1 MIPKY
6 YINEETNQRIIN
18 PRWQDAENNILAENT
33 RILKVFIQIG
43 DTTKV
48 FPFIIDKIA
57 DKKDENFSVYKEITC
72 NGLAFAELGKI
83 GYKLELNSFVLE
95 QDYLKDP
102 TTVPTL
108 SYWLDKVFPN
118 VKDEKGNIIEWLTP
132 WCYEIRMDWSYY
144 ADLSR
149 EKNKVY
155 EESYISAWEE
165 QEGELVPSAYTKGQ
179 EKARQLDIT
188 NSNKYNIT
196 QELAEKFEVFC
207 YYEYKTDLKG
217 QFIKTY
223 IDDESRVWTGKKV
236 IFYNNAIKMSNPFYI
251 DYQKNL
257 HTINRICDT
266 SEIYTKLFVK
276 PQESSIMSNG
286 YISIADTK
294 ANPLMDEFIL
304 NFDYLKST
312 GSINEYQSQFIKEYE
327 VKTWQYNS
335 WLTTLSPQI
344 ETLTIDINDIKSSIS
359 FAEKEIASAKEQLEH
374 YTTLMDNEVTNVA
387 VQKDKNN
394 PCSIIFVD
402 EGNYYKASIHFEGVI
417 ASSISGYKDR
427 EYKNKV
433 FPIDGIKLNF
443 ANALFIPEEG
453 DNNFYLLLD
462 EYGYAKYVFSRN
474 PKIIDEYDNM
484 LYLQLQYSPSNK
496 YASIVSEL
504 SLIVENG
511 EARIKTLQQ
520 QLDSKQES
528 LDSINTK
535 YNGYLDEKTLL
546 NQKLE
551 RILGPAL
558 REGYWAPETY
568 EDVQT
573 TLEKEASFN
582 GDIENNIEKITFDEE
597 AFENEQLGYFWVKD
611 EENGSLKE
619 EYYDYIKYQ
628 DIYDK
633 IDINS
638 SESQLSDLRI
648 HFQRDFVGTV
658 QPGKEIVDGN
668 HYILYNSI
676 KYYFVFPEAIKEGS
690 TLVLE
695 VRGKDI
701 KLYCD
706 SKEINLTR
714 TPLNDA
720 ANLSDFFEGLESHL
734 GDFVLYN
741 NAGFNFAF
749 VKYNQEVIPILLI
762 TNEKENY
769 KNYTHISYSLAN
781 NTNIIY
787 LGEKEQFLQTGS
799 NLTPLCY
806 PRIILTEDNVNYLSD
821 LLSIEYN
828 ENKLE
833 KYLDYTILLRDG
845 LPYITLKISS
855 NNSFFTILN
864 NVYKVIYQ
872 TSRASETLY
881 LDAKQVAKENSQPKY
896 SYQLT
901 VGNLPDNI
909 NDIEIGQLVYINDSG
924 LGIHAATGYIS
935 EITYSLQSP
944 KDDDVKIQ
952 NYKTKFEDL
961 FSTIAATNEAM
972 RTNKLSYDMVV
983 GNFEPDGTIS
993 GSVLQQSINN
1003 NNLYFNYSNTGVE
1016 ISPTDG
1022 IILTNSKP
1030 YLNGVYGQVALQGGG
1045 IYLSDSIDP
1054 NTGERIWN
1062 TGITP
1067 SGINASLINA
1077 GQLNTNLI
1085 RIYSDDQMA
1094 FQWNGEGLY
1103 AYKINEETGKTTTDE
1118 FVRYSRDGLH
1128 YTKNIIN
1135 SNGDVEPIN
1144 YVTLDWNGLTLRNSN
1159 NQETLSMD
1167 NETGDLTL
1175 RGSLQSYN
1183 YVPGILGSGWRIDQD
1198 GKAEFNDV
1206 SVRGTISA
1214 SVFKYDETTAVGGQL
1229 YVAPTLI
1236 VGKDEE
1242 YPIVFEKDSSSVINE
1257 YSLIIKLKSPFPSG
1271 NNQICGRTWNNGDVI
1286 GLNGVIINEN
1296 NITEKRYEF
1305 KNARFKIDKL
1315 NENGYVILRS
1325 LITLNDNTLNIL
1337 YDQSGQPIEL
1347 GSVGLFTD
1355 KYIIEENFNLIYLG
1369 SSNSSGIEKEGILIN
1384 AMDEYGP
1391 YIDIYGSSE
1400 ETTQA
1405 IKNNSYTSEQIGP
1418 QVRVGDL
1425 TGLKDNYAYINASF
1439 PNMSGYGLYA
1449 DNVYLRGNIYATG
1462 GQIGSL
1468 TIQDFDKL
1476 MEQTKSNNENITVD
1490 LSSFS
1495 GFIYAP
1501 SLDGKVKLSTL
1512 VLQGGILL
1520 KAKPNNI
1527 DYIKYNYQ
1535 HMKVGEA
1542 TWSNILPSAEEWTSN
1557 NLYELQDNPE
1567 EGEKYRAFIQ
1577 YKFNGQD
1584 DIYTVFSPEY
1594 TYTFIENG
1602 MPAYNYTLTSSVSS
1616 VIRDLI
1622 IPLNP
1627 TEITFSLS
1635 RYVGAEREELPLTAN
1650 GDYTIK
1656 IRNTNGTG
1664 QLITPTFSD
1673 GKAILN
1679 LENYA
1684 KGNTYEDIDILYIYA
1699 FDNTN
1704 GLETQI
1710 DLITIPFIAGDSLNE
1725 LGKIVNGQVLV
1736 NDGKVYADAIVSD
1749 AITTR
1754 HISTGAI
1761 IADHI
1766 SADAI
1771 TADKIA
1777 AEAITSG
1784 KIAAD
1789 AIIADKIAAGAITTE
1804 HISSDTKNGLI
1815 LSTINSINIHNNNLL
1830 LDSKGPFVLNA
1841 GTNDQYYK
1849 EYLITSISG
1858 EEYVFSADV
1867 TVQFGTVNKI
1877 TFELCYKQDNGM
1889 IYSSQTK
1896 SIPNDKRIIFQF
1908 IDKSAD
1914 YDNNTRLVAI
1924 RIYAGEKGYTSDKII
1939 ELQKVQLE
1947 KGNIATAW
1955 SPHPDDPASALETSY
1970 ISIKT
1975 NNIHLASGGTITMDS
1990 ENFSVDAEGNVSLT
2004 GEITAQSGK
2013 ISNWNIGTNE
2023 LYSGSGTTY
2032 IALNSDSANSYA
2044 FWAGN
2049 STAASAPFSVTK
2061 QGKLKAT
2068 GADISGTITATEGTI
2083 GNWSISSGSLTSGA
2097 TTLESSGG
2105 INVNNN
2111 FIVDSSGN
2119 VTLSSVTVQDENGG
2133 TTSASLGNYPLWAI
2147 YPAYNGRVTDFTSS
2161 QGDDGT
2167 VTLTIVTGKDN
2178 YTVNFK
2184 KATPLVPTGAR
2195 IGTLVGGDGSENSAY
2210 SATVVVEYEDGTE
2223 SDIIAG
2229 RVLAGNAGNPWRA
2242 GKKAGQDSVGI
2253 DGKWENGIFKAW
2265 TVYDPAIVKTELE
2278 TSPVTL
2284 SENWNDR
2291 LLTVSAYAG
2300 GMCLTSETYDVSTTY
2315 NAGMDAA
2322 AATLL
2327 LYPDTDVTLN
2337 YGDSQTINATVKN
2350 STGGVERQQIT
2361 VSAPKDNYQDG
2372 VNSVTISSS
2381 DITKE
2386 DTSGTNIIVKA
2397 VTSNGTSAT
2406 NSISA
2411 LDVYNNGYDSGRT
2424 LEANSLSI
2432 SPSSNTSLDY
2442 GGSVTVTAKTTRN
2455 QDGKSVKIT
2464 APNKP
2469 TITSSSATNGRYYE
2483 VKIYENGTLIET
2495 KSGYTDKGT
2504 LSLEVTGQTSES
2516 VTMRAMCSACG
2527 TSKTMTG
2534 YV

>member
-18 PRWQDAENNILAENT
+18 PRWQDTENNILAENT
-33 RILKVFIQIG
+33 RILKVFVQIG
-43 DTTKV
+43 NTTKV
-48 FPFIIDKIA
+48 FPFIIDKIT
-57 DKKDENFSVYKEITC
+57 DKRDENFSVYKEITC
-72 NGLAFAELGKI
+72 NGLAFAELGKV

-118 VKDEKGNIIEWLTP
+118 VKDEEGNITEWLTP

-207 YYEYKTDLKG
+207 YYEYKTDLRG
-217 QFIKTY
+217 QFVKTY
-223 IDDESRVWTGKKV
+223 VDDDSKVWTGKKV

-257 HTINRICDT
+257 HTINRVCDT
-266 SEIYTKLFVK
+266 SEVYTKLFVK
-276 PQESSIMSNG
+276 PQESNIMSNG

-312 GSINEYQSQFIKEYE
+312 GSINEYQYQFIKEYE
-327 VKTWQYNS
+327 VKTRQYNS
-335 WLTTLSPQI
+335 WLVALSPQI
-344 ETLTIDINDIKSSIS
+344 ETLTVDINDIKSSIS
-359 FAEKEIASAKEQLEH
+359 SAEKEIASAKEQLEH

-427 EYKNKV
+427 EYENKV
-433 FPIDGIKLNF
+433 FPIDGVKLNF
-443 ANALFIPEEG
+443 ANALFVPEEG

-474 PKIIDEYDNM
+474 PKIINEYDNM

-520 QLDSKQES
+520 QLDSKQEL

-535 YNGYLDEKTLL
+535 YNRYLDEKTLL

-582 GDIENNIEKITFDEE
+582 GDIENNIEKIAFDEE

-633 IDINS
+633 IDFNS

-648 HFQRDFVGTV
+648 HFQRDFVGIV
-658 QPGKEIVDGN
+658 QPGKEIIGGN
-668 HYILYNSI
+668 HYILYNAI

-701 KLYCD
+701 KLYCN

-714 TPLNDA
+714 TPLSDA
-720 ANLSDFFEGLESHL
+720 ANLSDFFEGLEGHL

-741 NAGFNFAF
+741 NADFNFAF
-749 VKYNQEVIPILLI
+749 IKSNQEVVPILLI

-769 KNYTHISYSLAN
+769 RNYTHISYSLAN
-781 NTNIIY
+781 NTNIVY

-833 KYLDYTILLRDG
+833 KYLDYTILLRNG
-845 LPYITLKISS
+845 LPYITLKVSS

-896 SYQLT
+896 SYELT

-924 LGIHAATGYIS
+924 LGIHAATGYVS

-1067 SGINASLINA
+1067 AGINASLINA

-1135 SNGDVEPIN
+1135 SDGDVESIN

-1242 YPIVFEKDSSSVINE
+1242 HPVVFEKDSSNVINE

-1271 NNQICGRTWNNGDVI
+1271 DNQICGRTWNIGDII

-1315 NENGYVILRS
+1315 NENGYVVLKS
-1325 LITLNDNTLNIL
+1325 LTTLNDNTLNIL
-1337 YDQSGQPIEL
+1337 YDQSGEPIKL

-1369 SSNSSGIEKEGILIN
+1369 SSNSGGIEKEGILIN

-1391 YIDIYGSSE
+1391 YIDIYGPSE

-1405 IKNNSYTSEQIGP
+1405 IKDKSYTSEQIGP

-1425 TGLKDNYAYINASF
+1425 TGLKDDYKYINASF

-1462 GQIGSL
+1462 GKIGSL
-1468 TIQDFDKL
+1468 TIQGFDEL
-1476 MEQTKSNNENITVD
+1476 MEQTKNNNEKITVD

-1520 KAKPNNI
+1520 TAKPDNMS
-1527 DYIKYNYQ
+1527 YIKYNYQ
-1535 HMKVGEA
+1535 RMKVGEA
-1542 TWSNILPSAEEWTSN
+1542 TWSNVLLDMEEWTPN
-1557 NLYELQDNPE
+1557 NSYELQDNPE

-1577 YKFNGQD
+1577 YKFIGQN
-1584 DIYTVFSPEY
+1584 DIYVTFSPEY
-1594 TYTFIENG
+1594 TYTFVENG
-1602 MPAYNYTLTSSVSS
+1602 IPAYDYALTSSVSS
-1616 VIRDLI
+1616 VIRDLA

-1635 RYVGAEREELPLTAN
+1635 RYVGTEREELPLTAN

-1664 QLITPTFSD
+1664 QLITPTFSN

-1679 LENYA
+1679 LANYA
-1684 KGNTYEDIDILYIYA
+1684 KGKTYENVDVLYIYA
-1699 FDNTN
+1699 FDKAN
-1704 GLETQI
+1704 GLETQV
-1710 DLITIPFIAGDSLNE
+1710 DLITIPFTAGDSLNE

-1736 NDGKVYADAIVSD
+1736 NDGKVYADAIVSGAVITD
-1749 AITTR
+1749 KIATNAIN
-1754 HISTGAI
+1754 AY
-1761 IADHI
+1761 HI
-1766 SADAI
+1766 SAGAVTTDKLDAQAV
-1771 TADKIA
+1771 TA
-1777 AEAITSG
+1777 E
-1784 KIAAD
+1784 
-1789 AIIADKIAAGAITTE
+1789 KIAAGTITVDNLASNVGTGLN
-1804 HISSDTKNGLI
+1804 ISSNTSITNLVSGLNGVK
-1815 LSTINSINIHNNNLL
+1815 SSITQLDGEISLKVSQEDFDNLEIGGTNLL
-1830 LDSKGPFVLNA
+1830 PGYVDEK
-1841 GTNDQYYK
+1841 T
-1849 EYLITSISG
+1849 TSR
-1858 EEYVFSADV
+1858 Y
-1867 TVQFGTVNKI
+1867 FGIPVR
-1877 TFELCYKQDNGM
+1877 
-1889 IYSSQTK
+1889 
-1896 SIPNDKRIIFQF
+1896 SI
-1908 IDKSAD
+1908 
-1914 YDNNTRLVAI
+1914 
-1924 RIYAGEKGYTSDKII
+1924 
-1939 ELQKVQLE
+1939 LE
-1947 KGNIATAW
+1947 KHVGKEICISFECKASIARAIMVYPYQN
-1955 SPHPDDPASALETSY
+1955 SG
-1970 ISIKT
+1970 ISIKDSFSFIPST
-1975 NNIHLASGGTITMDS
+1975 TEFTRHSFVTTAYDWTQKDGYTTGEIGFYDYEGSQNYTIRKVKIELGNKATDWSPAPEDPVSALKTSTISIALNNIDISSGGTFTVAS
-1990 ENFSVDAEGNVSLT
+1990 NNFNIDASGNVSLT
-2004 GEITAQSGK
+2004 GTVTAKKGEIGGWT
-2013 ISNWNIGTNE
+2013 IDTND
-2023 LYSGSGTTY
+2023 LHSGSGTNY
-2032 IALNSDSANSYA
+2032 VSLNSSSSNIYA

-2049 STAASAPFSVTK
+2049 SAAAVAPFSVTK
-2061 QGKLKAT
+2061 AGKLKAT
-2068 GADISGTITATEGTI
+2068 GADISGTITATEGKI

-2119 VTLSSVTVQDENGG
+2119 VTLSSVTVQNENGG
-2133 TTSASLGNYPLWAI
+2133 TTRASLGNYPLWAI
-2147 YPAYNGRVTDFTSS
+2147 QPAYNGRVTGFTSS

-2167 VTLTIVTGKDN
+2167 VTLTIATGKDN

-2184 KATPLVPTGAR
+2184 KATPLVPIGAR
-2195 IGTLVGGDGSENSAY
+2195 VGTLVGGDGSENSAY
-2210 SATVVVEYEDGTE
+2210 SAMVVIEYEDGTDSE
-2223 SDIIAG
+2223 LIAG

-2253 DGKWENGIFKAW
+2253 AGEWENGVFKAW
-2265 TVYDPAIVKTELE
+2265 TVYDPEIVKTEIE

-2284 SENWNDR
+2284 KEEWNDK

-2300 GMCLTSETYDVSTTY
+2300 GMYLTSETYDVSTIYDEGY
-2315 NAGMDAA
+2315 NAAVNGITMGEGIWTARNIKQVSTYVDGTMVDYLLVDA
-2322 AATLL
+2322 T
-2327 LYPDTDVTLN
+2327 
-2337 YGDSQTINATVKN
+2337 
-2350 STGGVERQQIT
+2350 ERYD
-2361 VSAPKDNYQDG
+2361 AGYDAG
-2372 VNSVTISSS
+2372 EASVTISSVTGDCGS
-2381 DITKE
+2381 
-2386 DTSGTNIIVKA
+2386 SGWSV
-2397 VTSNGTSAT
+2397 SAT
-2406 NSISA
+2406 AVASNEASKTESINA
-2411 LDVYNNGYDSGRT
+2411 YPIYERGFNAV
-2424 LEANSLSI
+2424 
-2432 SPSSNTSLDY
+2432 
-2442 GGSVTVTAKTTRN
+2442 
-2455 QDGKSVKIT
+2455 
-2464 APNKP
+2464 
-2469 TITSSSATNGRYYE
+2469 TITSLN
-2483 VKIYENGTLIET
+2483 
-2495 KSGYTDKGT
+2495 
-2504 LSLEVTGQTSES
+2504 LSLSGNEVYAKATASNGKTKENTLNVYSRYRAGWNDAMDNCTSIDVLRNPSAITAYDKDGNLIGTAYTGWT
-2516 VTMRAMCSACG
+2516 AKAYIIPG
-2527 TSKTMTG
+2527 KI
-2534 YV
+2534 

>member
-33 RILKVFIQIG
+33 RILKVFVQIG
-43 DTTKV
+43 NTTKV
-48 FPFIIDKIA
+48 FPFIIDKIT
-57 DKKDENFSVYKEITC
+57 DKRDENFSVYKEITC
-72 NGLAFAELGKI
+72 NGLAFAELGKV

-95 QDYLKDP
+95 QDYLKDS
-102 TTVPTL
+102 TIVPTL

-118 VKDEKGNIIEWLTP
+118 VKDEEGKIIEWLTP

-207 YYEYKTDLKG
+207 YYEYKTDLRG
-217 QFIKTY
+217 QFVKTY
-223 IDDESRVWTGKKV
+223 VDDDSKVWTGKKV

-257 HTINRICDT
+257 HTINRVCDT
-266 SEIYTKLFVK
+266 SEVYTKLFVK

-312 GSINEYQSQFIKEYE
+312 GSINEYQFQFIKEYE
-327 VKTWQYNS
+327 VKIRQYNS
-335 WLTTLSPQI
+335 QLAALSPQI
-344 ETLTIDINDIKSSIS
+344 ETLTVDINDIESSIS
-359 FAEKEIASAKEQLEH
+359 SAEKEIASAKEQLEY

-402 EGNYYKASIHFEGVI
+402 EGNYYKASIHFEGII

-427 EYKNKV
+427 EYENKV

-443 ANALFIPEEG
+443 ANALFVPDEG

-474 PKIIDEYDNM
+474 PKIINEYDNM

-520 QLDSKQES
+520 QLDNKQES

-535 YNGYLDEKTLL
+535 YNEYLDEKTLL

-573 TLEKEASFN
+573 TLEKAVSFN

-633 IDINS
+633 IDFNS
-638 SESQLSDLRI
+638 SESQFSDLRI
-648 HFQRDFVGTV
+648 HFQRDFVGIV
-658 QPGKEIVDGN
+658 QPGKEIISGN
-668 HYILYNSI
+668 HYILYNAI
-676 KYYFVFPEAIKEGS
+676 KYYFVFSEAIKEGS

-701 KLYCD
+701 KLYCN

-714 TPLNDA
+714 TPLSDA
-720 ANLSDFFEGLESHL
+720 ANLSDFFEGLEGHL
-734 GDFVLYN
+734 GDLVLYN

-749 VKYNQEVIPILLI
+749 VKQNQEVVPILLI

-787 LGEKEQFLQTGS
+787 LGEKEQFLQIGS
-799 NLTPLCY
+799 SSTPLCY
-806 PRIILTEDNVNYLSD
+806 PRIILTEDNVNYSSD

-833 KYLDYTILLRDG
+833 KYLDYTILLREG

-864 NVYKVIYQ
+864 NIYKVIYQ

-896 SYQLT
+896 SYELT

-924 LGIHAATGYIS
+924 LGIHAATGYVS

-983 GNFEPDGTIS
+983 GNFESDGTIS

-1003 NNLYFNYSNTGVE
+1003 NNLYFNYSNTGVK

-1030 YLNGVYGQVALQGGG
+1030 YLNGAYGQVALQGGG

-1067 SGINASLINA
+1067 MGINASLINA

-1229 YVAPTLI
+1229 YITPTLI

-1242 YPIVFEKDSSSVINE
+1242 YPIVFEKKSNNVTNE
-1257 YSLIIKLKSPFPSG
+1257 YSLIIKLKSPFLSSD
-1271 NNQICGRTWNNGDVI
+1271 NQICGRTWNNGDII

-1296 NITEKRYEF
+1296 NIVEKRYEF

-1315 NENGYVILRS
+1315 NENGYVILES
-1325 LITLNDNTLNIL
+1325 LAVLNDSTLNIL
-1337 YDQSGQPIEL
+1337 YDQSGEPIEL

-1369 SSNSSGIEKEGILIN
+1369 SSNNDGVEKEGILIN
-1384 AMDEYGP
+1384 AMDKYGP
-1391 YIDIYGSSE
+1391 YIDIYGPSE

-1405 IKNNSYTSEQIGP
+1405 IKDNNYTSEQIGP

-1425 TGLKDNYAYINASF
+1425 TGLKDDYEYINASF

-1468 TIQDFDKL
+1468 TI
-1476 MEQTKSNNENITVD
+1476 EQFENIIEKTEENNNAITID
-1490 LSSFS
+1490 LISPTNFFYKYQDPQSYPILELIILIGGVKQTSNEALPADFVCGLQRRESGENNWINFGWERPIIWEPGLKYQLTIEPEGQEYRAYAIFNGIQIFS
-1495 GFIYAP
+1495 PIYTCTAV
-1501 SLDGKVKLSTL
+1501 SD
-1512 VLQGGILL
+1512 
-1520 KAKPNNI
+1520 
-1527 DYIKYNYQ
+1527 
-1535 HMKVGEA
+1535 GEA
-1542 TWSNILPSAEEWTSN
+1542 GPQGEAGAQGPQGEPGPQGQNGAQGPQGEAGPQGQNGVTYTLIPSATSI
-1557 NLYELQDNPE
+1557 L
-1567 EGEKYRAFIQ
+1567 
-1577 YKFNGQD
+1577 
-1584 DIYTVFSPEY
+1584 
-1594 TYTFIENG
+1594 
-1602 MPAYNYTLTSSVSS
+1602 
-1616 VIRDLI
+1616 RDL
-1622 IPLNP
+1622 
-1627 TEITFSLS
+1627 T
-1635 RYVGAEREELPLTAN
+1635 Y
-1650 GDYTIK
+1650 
-1656 IRNTNGTG
+1656 
-1664 QLITPTFSD
+1664 ITPTNLILKLYKD
-1673 GKAILN
+1673 GTQQTLVDANNQLLYDFEVRHDTNAGELIN
-1679 LENYA
+1679 I
-1684 KGNTYEDIDILYIYA
+1684 TYNSQDITIPLDEYSYGKIYEKIKTLVIGVYKK
-1699 FDNTN
+1699 DSS
-1704 GLETQI
+1704 LHELI
-1710 DLITIPFIAGDSLNE
+1710 DFITIPFTIGDQLNE
-1725 LGKIVNGQVLV
+1725 LVAIEE
-1736 NDGKVYADAIVSD
+1736 GKVVISEGRVTANSIV
-1749 AITTR
+1749 AN
-1754 HISTGAI
+1754 
-1761 IADHI
+1761 
-1766 SADAI
+1766 AI
-1771 TADKIA
+1771 TA
-1777 AEAITSG
+1777 G
-1784 KIAAD
+1784 
-1789 AIIADKIAAGAITTE
+1789 KIAAGAITTDKLQAQAITTDKIDTGAITTDKLDAQAITAE
-1804 HISSDTKNGLI
+1804 KIAAGTITVDNLASSVGTGLDISSNTSITNLVNGLNGVE
-1815 LSTINSINIHNNNLL
+1815 SSITQLDNEISLKVSQEDFNNLEIGGRNLL
-1830 LDSKGPFVLNA
+1830 LSSGIQT
-1841 GTNDQYYK
+1841 TNSDYRTAIYNLSQAP
-1849 EYLITSISG
+1849 SVG
-1858 EEYVFSADV
+1858 EEMTIRIWGKLGSGKTSFQVYNSGDSVYLTS
-1867 TVQFGTVNKI
+1867 
-1877 TFELCYKQDNGM
+1877 LLDNGDGT
-1889 IYSSQTK
+1889 YSSTF
-1896 SIPNDKRIIFQF
+1896 SW
-1908 IDKSAD
+1908 
-1914 YDNNTRLVAI
+1914 NNTNEDGSVIADDSTI
-1924 RIYAGEKGYTSDKII
+1924 HIYAEESNITDESTITKI
-1939 ELQKVQLE
+1939 KLE
-1947 KGNIATAW
+1947 KGNKATDW
-1955 SPHPDDPASALETSY
+1955 SPAPEDPVETLKNSSITINKEGIEMSTTGYFKLYANDGSQSQIKLGGDDTSV
-1970 ISIKT
+1970 
-1975 NNIHLASGGTITMDS
+1975 
-1990 ENFSVDAEGNVSLT
+1990 NFSVDTRGKLYAVS
-2004 GEITAQSGK
+2004 GDFSQDITVNNQPVLIRNRDIAVSETQPINMHDVIWIK
-2013 ISNWNIGTNE
+2013 PTVVQN
-2023 LYSGSGTTY
+2023 SGTTTIVQQKDY
-2032 IALNSDSANSYA
+2032 LFKVEELRY
-2044 FWAGN
+2044 
-2049 STAASAPFSVTK
+2049 FSERNPQSFT
-2061 QGKLKAT
+2061 LSPT
-2068 GADISGTITATEGTI
+2068 SSNI
-2083 GNWSISSGSLTSGA
+2083 ISSGGTYTYSLSFVVTFGA
-2097 TTLESSGG
+2097 SSSMTQTCTL
-2105 INVNNN
+2105 
-2111 FIVDSSGN
+2111 
-2119 VTLSSVTVQDENGG
+2119 
-2133 TTSASLGNYPLWAI
+2133 
-2147 YPAYNGRVTDFTSS
+2147 
-2161 QGDDGT
+2161 
-2167 VTLTIVTGKDN
+2167 
-2178 YTVNFK
+2178 
-2184 KATPLVPTGAR
+2184 
-2195 IGTLVGGDGSENSAY
+2195 
-2210 SATVVVEYEDGTE
+2210 
-2223 SDIIAG
+2223 
-2229 RVLAGNAGNPWRA
+2229 
-2242 GKKAGQDSVGI
+2242 
-2253 DGKWENGIFKAW
+2253 
-2265 TVYDPAIVKTELE
+2265 
-2278 TSPVTL
+2278 
-2284 SENWNDR
+2284 
-2291 LLTVSAYAG
+2291 
-2300 GMCLTSETYDVSTTY
+2300 
-2315 NAGMDAA
+2315 
-2322 AATLL
+2322 
-2327 LYPDTDVTLN
+2327 
-2337 YGDSQTINATVKN
+2337 
-2350 STGGVERQQIT
+2350 
-2361 VSAPKDNYQDG
+2361 
-2372 VNSVTISSS
+2372 SVTISNGSS
-2381 DITKE
+2381 SITFPSYTTDRVSSWGS
-2386 DTSGTNIIVKA
+2386 DTVVVTTTSSTNLCG
-2397 VTSNGTSAT
+2397 SSA
-2406 NSISA
+2406 NSITVQVTHT
-2411 LDVYNNGYDSGRT
+2411 DGNEKFFIKNGDAAITLNCRGTVTISGG
-2424 LEANSLSI
+2424 
-2432 SPSSNTSLDY
+2432 
-2442 GGSVTVTAKTTRN
+2442 GGSSTPSL
-2455 QDGKSVKIT
+2455 QSCSV
-2464 APNKP
+2464 
-2469 TITSSSATNGRYYE
+2469 YY
-2483 VKIYENGTLIET
+2483 IP
-2495 KSGYTDKGT
+2495 
-2504 LSLEVTGQTSES
+2504 
-2516 VTMRAMCSACG
+2516 
-2527 TSKTMTG
+2527 
-2534 YV
+2534 